1 LTAHFTSDLE
11 TATDLGLQ
19 TQLIYHQLAASSFPH
34 PTLAPD
40 CMILPMKRLMLFLL
54 LSAGLLLPTSG
65 QPAPAPESK
74 SATTPHISEVVVLG
88 SGTPNADPDRSGPAV
103 AIIVNGHSYLVDCG
117 PGIVRRAAAATRQG
131 VPGLEMKNL
140 TTLFITHLHSDHT
153 LGYPDLT
160 FSPWVLGR
168 TEHLTVYGPR
178 GTADMTKNI
187 LAAWKKDIEVRTQG
201 LEHANTTGYQ
211 VDAHEIEPGVVY
223 KDENVTVTAFPV
235 KHGSWDESFGY
246 RFQTPDRVIVISGD
260 TSPADSVVKACN
272 GCDVLLHEVYASG
285 AHSEMDS
292 PQWQAY
298 FKAFHTSTT
307 ELAAIATRAKPKLL
321 VLYHQMF
328 HGVSEGEML
337 QLMRNHYAGAVVSA
351 HDLDVY

>member
-1 LTAHFTSDLE
+1 MKRLVLSLF
-11 TATDLGLQ
+11 
-19 TQLIYHQLAASSFPH
+19 LAASLGFAAHAQQVAKS
-34 PTLAPD
+34 TASAP
-40 CMILPMKRLMLFLL
+40 
-54 LSAGLLLPTSG
+54 
-65 QPAPAPESK
+65 
-74 SATTPHISEVVVLG
+74 ISEVVVLG

-117 PGIVRRAAAATRQG
+117 PGVVRRAVAASREG

-153 LGYPDLT
+153 LGYPDLIFT
-160 FSPWVLGR
+160 PWVLGR
-168 TEHLTVYGPR
+168 TAHLEVYGPR
-178 GTADMTKNI
+178 GVADMTKNI

-201 LEHANTTGYQ
+201 LEKANGTGNL
-211 VDAHEIEPGVVY
+211 VDVHEIEAGVVY

-235 KHGSWDESFGY
+235 KHGSWDEAFGY
-246 RFQTPDRVIVISGD
+246 RFQTPNRVIVISGD

-285 AHSEMDS
+285 PKSEMDS
-292 PQWQAY
+292 PQWRAY
-298 FKAFHTSTT
+298 FKAFHTSTA
-307 ELAAIATRAKPKLL
+307 ELAAIATQAKPKLL

-328 HGVSEGEML
+328 HGVPEGDMVQQIRE
-337 QLMRNHYAGAVVSA
+337 HYSGAVVSA

>member
-1 LTAHFTSDLE
+1 
-11 TATDLGLQ
+11 
-19 TQLIYHQLAASSFPH
+19 
-34 PTLAPD
+34 
-40 CMILPMKRLMLFLL
+40 MILPMKRLLLFLL
-54 LSAGLLLPTSG
+54 LSAGLLRPASG
-65 QPAPAPESK
+65 QPAPAPASQ
-74 SATTPHISEVVVLG
+74 AANTPHTSEVVVLG
-88 SGTPNADPDRSGPAV
+88 SGTPNADPDRSGPAL

-117 PGIVRRAAAATRQG
+117 PGIVRRAAAAMRQG
-131 VPGLEMKNL
+131 IPGLEMKNL

-153 LGYPDLT
+153 LGYPDLI

-168 TEHLTVYGPR
+168 TEHLTVYGPS

-201 LEHANTTGYQ
+201 LERANATGYQ
-211 VDAHEIEPGVVY
+211 VDVHEVEPGVIY
-223 KDENVTVTAFPV
+223 KDENVTVTAFRV
-235 KHGSWDESFGY
+235 KHGSWDEAFGY

-260 TSPADSVVKACN
+260 TSPADSVVQACN
-272 GCDVLLHEVYASG
+272 GCDVLLHEAYTSG
-285 AHSEMDS
+285 PHSEMDS

-307 ELAAIATRAKPKLL
+307 ELAAISTRARPKLL
-321 VLYHQMF
+321 VLYHQVF

-337 QLMRNHYAGAVVSA
+337 QQIRNHYAGAVVSA

>member
-1 LTAHFTSDLE
+1 
-11 TATDLGLQ
+11 
-19 TQLIYHQLAASSFPH
+19 
-34 PTLAPD
+34 
-40 CMILPMKRLMLFLL
+40 MILPMKRLMLSLL
-54 LSAGLLLPTSG
+54 LSAGFLLPAKAQ
-65 QPAPAPESK
+65 QPAPAQESK
-74 SATTPHISEVVVLG
+74 AVATPRISQVVVLG
-88 SGTPNADPDRSGPAV
+88 SGNPNADPDRSGPAV
-103 AIIVNGHSYLVDCG
+103 AVIVNGHSYLVDCG
-117 PGIVRRAAAATRQG
+117 PGIVRRAGAATREG
-131 VPGLEMKNL
+131 VPGLAMKNL

-153 LGYPDLT
+153 LGYPDLIFT
-160 FSPWVLGR
+160 PWVLDR

-201 LEHANTTGYQ
+201 LEHANTTGYL
-211 VDAHEIEPGVVY
+211 VDVHEIEPGVVY
-223 KDENVTVTAFPV
+223 KDDNVTVTAFPV

-272 GCDVLLHEVYASG
+272 GCDVLLHEAYASG
-285 AHSEMDS
+285 PHSEMDS

-307 ELAAIATRAKPKLL
+307 ELAAIATQAKPKLL

-328 HGVSEGEML
+328 HGVPEGEML
-337 QLMRNHYAGAVVSA
+337 QEIRTHYPGAVVSA